1 MIFPCFG
8 VWFGFGC
15 RQKINAYMTRSGG
28 KASEDALAMRYE
40 YKLHPEL
47 AKLFTGHKYL
57 EPYDEPFLTGV
68 FLIDRKYPKEAL
80 QVMSSVLKALPGGD
94 AKLPEDYVPTLTP
107 PAAGSGNTLGVLSQY
122 HAIYCLSCYLLL
134 RSPDLGCNHPLNL
147 HPESPLVELSA
158 WRKEVLHPDVDQLK
172 IGRSDAV
179 ARDARIFETAV
190 ENRAVAMVTSA
201 MRNEIRPVMAKL
213 DQIGR
218 NLTPPPPPPP
228 SPPLDRSH
236 CDPSVHVT
244 TALLSP

>member
-179 ARDARIFETAV
+179 ARDARIFEAAV
-190 ENRAVAMVTSA
+190 ETRAVAMVTSA

-213 DQIGR
+213 DQIER
-218 NLTPPPPPPP
+218 NLTPPPEIGRGNGGT
-228 SPPLDRSH
+228 S
-236 CDPSVHVT
+236 C
-244 TALLSP
+244 A